1 MASILTVLY
10 TINSQETVLT
20 LKEDSVIAPLPPVYL
35 CPHKQIS
42 SAQRTSVEKLL
53 PVMKDLWPVWDQLT
67 IGEDPLEH
75 LLPWGNNT
83 KSVEQMREVIYEG
96 GRFTKIMMVM
106 KINNHTEKVMYE
118 GVLLALPSCSSIL
131 SSCGEQGESEECC
144 KSSRPVHTLA
154 GPCLKLGSSPFSSF
168 PPALFSLLSMHSLN
182 LTVEIDSVNS
192 PRIGHPVISAAYWG
206 HSYLCDSQWSDK
218 EAEVMCKS
226 MGFNGGRRHKKV
238 KPTLGLTNSMARFAR
253 FLGKFQC
260 SGSESVLGECLRTE
274 YAGCG
279 LGEEEEVSTLLCDPG
294 GLQHNGLPDAGTR
307 GFAYLKVRPLIL
319 FLQDFFGP

>member
-1 MASILTVLY
+1 MMIL
-10 TINSQETVLT
+10 
-20 LKEDSVIAPLPPVYL
+20 
-35 CPHKQIS
+35 
-42 SAQRTSVEKLL
+42 
-53 PVMKDLWPVWDQLT
+53 
-67 IGEDPLEH
+67 
-75 LLPWGNNT
+75 
-83 KSVEQMREVIYEG
+83 
-96 GRFTKIMMVM
+96 
-106 KINNHTEKVMYE
+106 KINNHKKKVMYE

-131 SSCGEQGESEECC
+131 SGCGEQGESEECC

-154 GPCLKLGSSPFSSF
+154 GPCLKLGSSPFSSS
-168 PPALFSLLSMHSLN
+168 PPALFSLLSKHSLN

-307 GFAYLKVRPLIL
+307 GFAFLKVRPLIL
-319 FLQDFFGP
+319 FLRYYFGP